1 MLRGKGT
8 AADVALATGR
18 RHRTQLGPEGAPLAH
33 VIATRDGGFNLH
45 VQQSDAVELAHTLS
59 VWRTLA
65 AGAQHALHAGD
76 HLRVAGAEYVCL
88 LPGLPPGRTERPPVL
103 SGDMHSEWPM
113 STQQNATAPPSDV
126 EVLAVRVHGAS
137 EASEYEVFEFFSQA
151 GVVADMQLH
160 TRHGVTDAFWEIEF
174 VATEAV
180 ERALALD
187 GAQLG
192 EQTLRIYGGNLRF
205 VRRWPSID
213 GESLVERMS
222 CLELRLLE
230 LLAAAAPDLRI
241 YGAALRD
248 AYAAHFGEPL
258 DAHAIAKM
266 DLQVHKKPTKALQS
280 LLLRRNLLPRIGV
293 RGGAGDWYV
302 YEVVVENTAALEET
316 EERIRQLFALVKHPG
331 LIDGA
336 TLEPLYG
343 DVHKQ
348 ALDRRRFSCRS
359 LKELLLKMPR
369 LALVF
374 KGDKMYVR
382 PAEGLE
388 AFAREQDAG
397 CDTSRKRSRSEAKDQ
412 LQKNKKS
419 KSEGE
424 EVSSVRC
431 PVCRR
436 MFGSTSAYGTCER
449 RLFNHLRDK
458 VDEVYIAWWDRTGG
472 ATWDINTERLTLPNP
487 LLPTKPKQ
495 AKKSKKSKQK
505 CGMCKFVGS
514 AAALLDHQWHK
525 QDEQHKAWRAAQ
537 EDDTPNEF
545 EVPREAALREREQ
558 RQPPGP
564 QPREPS
570 EGAASTIKPCSNATQ
585 QFGCDGSESEP
596 YDAD

>member
-1 MLRGKGT
+1 M
-8 AADVALATGR
+8 
-18 RHRTQLGPEGAPLAH
+18 
-33 VIATRDGGFNLH
+33 
-45 VQQSDAVELAHTLS
+45 
-59 VWRTLA
+59 
-65 AGAQHALHAGD
+65 
-76 HLRVAGAEYVCL
+76 Y
-88 LPGLPPGRTERPPVL
+88 
-103 SGDMHSEWPM
+103 SEWPI
-113 STQQNATAPPSDV
+113 STQQNATTPPSDV

-160 TRHGVTDAFWEIEF
+160 PRHGVTGAFWEIEF
-174 VATEAV
+174 AATEAV

-192 EQTLRIYGGNLRF
+192 EQPLRIYGGNLRF

-213 GESLVERMS
+213 GESLAERMS
-222 CLELRLLE
+222 RLELRLLE
-230 LLAAAAPDLRI
+230 LLAAVQVAGRRWPVCI
-241 YGAALRD
+241 SGATLRD

-258 DAHAIAKM
+258 DALAIARD
-266 DLQVHKKPTKALQS
+266 DLQVHKKKPKKALQS

-293 RGGAGDWYV
+293 RGGAGDWYI

-316 EERIRQLFALVKHPG
+316 EERIRQLFALVKPPD

-348 ALDRRRFSCRS
+348 ALDRRHFGCRS
-359 LKELLLKMPR
+359 LKDLLLKMPR

-388 AFAREQDAG
+388 AFGREQDAG
-397 CDTSRKRSRSEAKDQ
+397 CDTSKKRSRSEAKDQ

-424 EVSSVRC
+424 EVSSIRC

-436 MFGSTSAYGTCER
+436 MFGSTSGSGTCER
-449 RLFNHLRDK
+449 RLFKHLRDK
-458 VDEVYIAWWDRTGG
+458 VDEVHIAWWDRTGG

-495 AKKSKKSKQK
+495 AKKSKKSKKSKQSK
-505 CGMCKFVGS
+505 KSNQCGVCKFVGS

-525 QDEQHKAWRAAQ
+525 QDELHKAWRAAQ

-545 EVPREAALREREQ
+545 EAPREAALREREQ
-558 RQPPGP
+558 RQPPGL

-570 EGAASTIKPCSNATQ
+570 EGAASTNKPCSNATQ
-585 QFGCDGSESEP
+585 QFGCDDTLTNSGTQSCRGSEQSDAGQLSQEP
-596 YDAD
+596 